1 MEYEDVKYIA
11 NPLTGENCGI
21 SVKQNGAYVIVPL
34 DPLNTDYQNIMAL
47 VESGE
52 LTIAPATEV
61 TDEQ

>member
-1 MEYEDVKYIA
+1 MYENLRYVL
-11 NPLTGENCGI
+11 NPLDNSVCGI
-21 SVKQNGAYVIVPL
+21 TARINTVEYIVPL